1 MSGSLSDWS
10 DRTIGYL
17 PCPTSF
23 YLARADTAASVAATG
38 QKRRTVQ
45 GMKSGFRN
53 SLLFLLLFI
62 ALMPAMGARAL
73 ADARYHVSYVWAHNL
88 DRIQDYRSR
97 VGRILGP
104 EIDKDLKVVAKGD
117 YYGVIYFQSGSSAEA
132 TQAARQHS
140 KRLRKA
146 GLQDAA
152 PIREGRWTMLDQVDA
167 LEEGPVAVS
176 NTDDAAISEPPVA
189 RTRPTSLPE
198 ARRDR
203 EVRNIEIA
211 VERHIKELRRKG
223 KLASDERTA
232 WSVYDFT
239 TGEKLVTINEDV
251 SLQAAS
257 LIKPFVATAFFYKV
271 KTGAFIYG
279 PKSRRHMRRMIQHSN
294 NRSTNWI
301 MRQIGGP
308 AAVQRILSQQYPTIF
323 QDTRV
328 VEYIPAGG
336 RTYRNKASAHDYSRF
351 LYALWNGNIAGAKEI
366 RRLMGLPGSNRILN
380 GADDIPE
387 GTKVFNKTGS
397 TARLCGDMGILI
409 VKGPDGKS
417 YPYTI
422 IGVIEKRKKA
432 RNYTAWIRS
441 RGAIIRDVSNIVYKG
456 LARYHDFEQVVVGS
470 VQ

>member
-1 MSGSLSDWS
+1 
-10 DRTIGYL
+10 
-17 PCPTSF
+17 
-23 YLARADTAASVAATG
+23 
-38 QKRRTVQ
+38 
-45 GMKSGFRN
+45 MKSGYRN
-53 SLLFLLLFI
+53 SLLFLLLL
-62 ALMPAMGARAL
+62 ATLMPAMGARAA

-88 DRIQDYRSR
+88 DRIQDYRR
-97 VGRILGP
+97 KVGRILGP
-104 EIDKDLKVVAKGD
+104 EIAEDIKVVAKGNM
-117 YYGVIYFQSGSSAEA
+117 YGVIYFQSGGSAEA
-132 TQAARQHS
+132 TRAARDHS
-140 KRLRKA
+140 RQLREA
-146 GLQDAA
+146 GLQEAV
-152 PIREGRWTMLDQVDA
+152 PVREGRWTVLDEKGTTGEDA
-167 LEEGPVAVS
+167 TEESATEQDATEQDATREVAK
-176 NTDDAAISEPPVA
+176 IEPPVA
-189 RTRPTSLPE
+189 RTRPTPLPE
-198 ARRDR
+198 TRRDR
-203 EVRNIEIA
+203 EVRTIETA
-211 VERHIKELRRKG
+211 VERYIKELRRKG

-239 TGEKLVTINEDV
+239 TGEKLVTINEDL

-271 KTGAFIYG
+271 KTGAFVYG
-279 PKSRRHMRRMIQHSN
+279 PKSRRHMQRMIQHSD

-308 AAVQRILSQQYPTIF
+308 AAVQRILRQQYPTIF

-336 RTYRNKASAHDYSRF
+336 KTYRNKASAHDYSRF

-422 IGVIEKRKKA
+422 IGVIEKRNKA

-441 RGAIIRDVSNIVYKG
+441 RGAIIRNVSNIVYKG

>member
-1 MSGSLSDWS
+1 
-10 DRTIGYL
+10 
-17 PCPTSF
+17 
-23 YLARADTAASVAATG
+23 
-38 QKRRTVQ
+38 
-45 GMKSGFRN
+45 MKSGFRYN
-53 SLLFLLLFI
+53 LLFLLLLAVLI
-62 ALMPAMGARAL
+62 PAMAGSAA
-73 ADARYHVSYVWAHNL
+73 AESRYYVSYVWAHNL
-88 DRIQDYRSR
+88 DRIQEYRSKLS
-97 VGRILGP
+97 RILGP
-104 EIDKDLKVVAKGD
+104 EIAEQVKVVAKGNM
-117 YYGVIYFQSGSSAEA
+117 YGVIYFGSGSSAEA
-132 TQAARQHS
+132 SRAARDHS
-140 KRLRKA
+140 RQLREA

-152 PIREGRWTMLDQVDA
+152 PVREGRWSILDGKGA
-167 LEEGPVAVS
+167 TEEGVK
-176 NTDDAAISEPPVA
+176 IGPPAA
-189 RTRPTSLPE
+189 RTRPARLPE
-198 ARRDR
+198 TRRDR
-203 EVRNIEIA
+203 EVRNIETA
-211 VERHIKELRRKG
+211 VERYIKELRRKG

-251 SLQAAS
+251 RLQAAS
-257 LIKPFVATAFFYKV
+257 LIKPFIAAAFFHKV
-271 KTGAFIYG
+271 KSGDFIYG
-279 PKSRRHMRRMIQHSN
+279 RKSRRHMQRMIQRSD
-294 NRSTNWI
+294 NRSTNWV

-308 AAVQRILSQQYPTIF
+308 AAVQRILRQQYPAIF
-323 QDTRV
+323 QDTQV

-336 RTYRNKASAHDYSRF
+336 KTYRNKASAHDYSRF

-422 IGVIEKRKKA
+422 IGVIEKRNKA

-441 RGAIIRDVSNIVYKG
+441 RGAIIRNVSNIVYKG